1 MHVFD
6 FGRVRKHFD
15 FFINVNQV
23 GVKRVETE
31 DGPKRDSRRRP
42 RVEPRVA
49 RTHRSRLERDLIRRR
64 DLVKYFLIFTSILEL
79 FNLLFSLS
87 YLSTILKRYSMFKVE
102 LLWFAFV
109 SMSIDI
115 IIYWRNIKTV
125 LYQKYVSW
133 PFFKLHSY

>member
-1 MHVFD
+1 
-6 FGRVRKHFD
+6 
-15 FFINVNQV
+15 
-23 GVKRVETE
+23 
-31 DGPKRDSRRRP
+31 
-42 RVEPRVA
+42 
-49 RTHRSRLERDLIRRR
+49 
-64 DLVKYFLIFTSILEL
+64 LVKYFLIFTSILEL
-79 FNLLFSLS
+79 FNSLFSLS

-125 LYQKYVSW
+125 LYQKYVSL